1 MMNPASESP
10 SSPQQHQTTVT
21 STTEI
26 QSRPI
31 IDDMFQNSWEA
42 AERGYETSSYYESK
56 LKQILQFAFI
66 DIIISSMA
74 LFAVFIGQRDLK
86 GRANELHLL
95 ICGFLTTCSLLCG
108 VTLMF
113 FTINLLSRKN
123 QSVQRGQH
131 TTTVFLLVISCALL
145 ILTAAGFSTLLHK
158 RSMFLAALLPGCLLL
173 GTLFYFIVHAG
184 YHDDQNSTGYGSYKS
199 ELKHSLGLSSTVVS
213 LAFSGLITTLIG
225 TAKSHS
231 DQALAINT
239 KICIFQMFFAAM
251 FGLLLMLLSSVPP
264 SFKQQSTREFLTKL
278 LKALSYSLLGS
289 LALIAATAASAFLD
303 VFLVLVLLPTPF
315 LGVTLWFCIDWH
327 STQKQPHG
335 PRTTTNVGHDLKL
348 KLISKV
354 ATTTTSISFGGLTG
368 VFSGFIGRKGSELQL
383 KLCVLV
389 MFFAFLSSF
398 SVKLLTFSTPKPGTL
413 MTVIKSLSTCSVLL
427 LLFSA
432 IIVFFLEFLGG

>member
-1 MMNPASESP
+1 PLHPLSLSVEICKMNPPSESR
-10 SSPQQHQTTVT
+10 SSPQQHQTTVP

-26 QSRPI
+26 QLRSTVDGI
-31 IDDMFQNSWEA
+31 FQNSWEA
-42 AERGYETSSYYESK
+42 AERGYETCSYYESK

-66 DIIISSMA
+66 DIIISLMA
-74 LFAVFIGQRDLK
+74 VFAVFIAQRDLK
-86 GRANELHLL
+86 GHANELHLL

-113 FTINLLSRKN
+113 FTINLLSRKDH
-123 QSVQRGQH
+123 SVQRGQH
-131 TTTVFLLVISCALL
+131 VTTVFLLVLSCALL

-184 YHDDQNSTGYGSYKS
+184 YDDDQNSTGYGSYKS

-231 DQALAINT
+231 DQALTINT

-264 SFKQQSTREFLTKL
+264 SFKQQSTREFLTKV

-289 LALIAATAASAFLD
+289 LA
-303 VFLVLVLLPTPF
+303 
-315 LGVTLWFCIDWH
+315 
-327 STQKQPHG
+327 
-335 PRTTTNVGHDLKL
+335 
-348 KLISKV
+348 
-354 ATTTTSISFGGLTG
+354 
-368 VFSGFIGRKGSELQL
+368 
-383 KLCVLV
+383 
-389 MFFAFLSSF
+389 
-398 SVKLLTFSTPKPGTL
+398 
-413 MTVIKSLSTCSVLL
+413 
-427 LLFSA
+427 
-432 IIVFFLEFLGG
+432 